1 VTGGPVQFFMRELA
15 GMRRAA
21 FSLLSFSLFA
31 GVLSSFAADAPRKA
45 PDFAIQTGPDKYI
58 WLSDYPGKTIVL
70 AFILTTCPHCQFT
83 TGILTN
89 LEKEYGPKGVVF
101 LESAIEPMSSLHI
114 PDFRKALNV
123 TFPVGYNDQK
133 YAATFLGVGPDDPL
147 LMPQM
152 VVIDAKGMISTK
164 FSGDEPGF
172 ERPQQEATIRAAID
186 KAMGAKPAAP
196 KPGAAKPGASAPAV
210 TKK

>member
-1 VTGGPVQFFMRELA
+1 MK
-15 GMRRAA
+15 RRA
-21 FSLLSFSLFA
+21 FFLLCSLLGGAALNA
-31 GVLSSFAADAPRKA
+31 FAADMPRKA
-45 PDFAIQTGPDKYI
+45 PDFAIQTAPEKYI
-58 WLSDYPGKTIVL
+58 WLSEYSGKTVVL

-83 TGILTN
+83 TGILTK
-89 LEKEYGPKGVVF
+89 LEKEYASKGVVF

-114 PDFRKALNV
+114 SDFKKQLNV
-123 TFPVGYNDQK
+123 TFPVGYDDQK

-152 VVIDAKGMISTK
+152 VVIDAKGMISTQ

-186 KAMGAKPAAP
+186 KAMGQPAKPAAP
-196 KPGAAKPGASAPAV
+196 KPAI